1 MLEGREEMVMDRP
14 IDAEQM
20 SEIALMSLFLGRL
33 ARLVVKETVAKTPEE
48 RRLVEWAIS
57 STRGDCHDLGLATEA
72 QRILSVR
79 RPRHEG
85 TLDRL

>member
-1 MLEGREEMVMDRP
+1 MDRP
-14 IDAEQM
+14 INPEQL

-33 ARLVVKETVAKTPEE
+33 ARLVIKETVAKTSEE
-48 RRLVEWAIS
+48 RRLVDWAIN
-57 STRGDCHDLGLATEA
+57 STIQDCHDLGLATEA